1 MSYSSKLS
9 ELIEEFKEIDDK
21 MERLEMVFDLADEV
35 NLLPPQE
42 WSEVTRVV
50 GCQSEA
56 HVRVDVVDSLVR
68 LESGADSKLVQG
80 LMGILTLAIHG
91 TEVTKALKLTPDFA
105 TEMGVLNTLSPS
117 RSNGFRNMFDKVMR
131 EIEQIQGD

>member
-1 MSYSSKLS
+1 
-9 ELIEEFKEIDDK
+9 
-21 MERLEMVFDLADEV
+21 
-35 NLLPPQE
+35 
-42 WSEVTRVV
+42 
-50 GCQSEA
+50 
-56 HVRVDVVDSLVR
+56 VDVVNACVK

-91 TEVTKALKLTPDFA
+91 AEVSEALKLTPDFA

-131 EIEQIQGD
+131 EIEQTQGD